1 MEPNILKR
9 IFFVDRHEGEKRLEE
24 LAANGLPKRW
34 AMCWCWTRQET
45 DVIYFDRFG
54 GVERK
59 VVKKARLF

>member
-34 AMCWCWTRQET
+34 AMC
-45 DVIYFDRFG
+45 
-54 GVERK
+54 
-59 VVKKARLF
+59 